1 MVDHDEEEE
10 GEEAGDEEPRGVGV
24 VEDVGGVPGEGGGD
38 EDRISVYDSFL
49 LDTLKKNNK

>member
-38 EDRISVYDSFL
+38 VYDSFHFDSL
-49 LDTLKKNNK
+49 